1 MQAPPVLGASSQD
14 LVQLM
19 ATESELPAKRRDGPE
34 YVVLKLLFHRKADD
48 RTLCFKVKW
57 ADYEDL
63 TWESIDCIVEEL
75 MCTYYRRLYRSR
87 ARLASTETP
96 KF

>member
-1 MQAPPVLGASSQD
+1 MQAPLVVGASSQD

-19 ATESELPAKRRDGPE
+19 PTESELLAKRRDGPE
-34 YVVLKLLFHRKADD
+34 YVVLKLLFHRTDDD
-48 RTLCFKVKW
+48 RTLCLKVKW

-63 TWESIDCIVEEL
+63 TRESIDCIVEEL
-75 MCTYYRRLYRSR
+75 MCTHYRRLYRSR